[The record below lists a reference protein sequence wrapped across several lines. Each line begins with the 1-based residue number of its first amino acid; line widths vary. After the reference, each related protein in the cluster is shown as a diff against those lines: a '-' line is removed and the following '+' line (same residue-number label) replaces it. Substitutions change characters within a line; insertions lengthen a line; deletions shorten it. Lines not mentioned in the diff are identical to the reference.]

1 MTSRDPQQGLFVL
14 LEAAVAAGTFPG
26 CVALVWRDG
35 ALLYHEAH
43 GHFATH
49 VDGPERFRGV
59 TRSAVYDLASL
70 TKVLCTTTLAAIAVS
85 EGKVGLDHEVPAPWS
100 AAWGEGPRATLG
112 DLLAHSGGLAAHR
125 EYFAELGRRGPG
137 ERVLGLVTATPLA
150 YPVGAQ
156 AVYSDL
162 GFILLGD
169 FLEQR
174 GQARL
179 DQQLEPWLQPLGL
192 ALSFLPLTGEKPLPV
207 DCAQTRR
214 ESPAR
219 ELLTGVVH
227 DDTARAMLGV
237 AGHAGLFGTA
247 RAVFNLAQLLL
258 ACYHG
263 DHAAQRALR
272 VSAATVQRFFAPIL
286 VPGLRTTWGLGWD
299 HPDPHPPAGSD
310 ESTTSSAGRLWSRAG
325 VGHLGFTGCSVW
337 LDPALHAV
345 AVLVSNRVCV
355 ATSAEAEQTK
365 AGMRRLRPQ
374 LHDALMHSWQQPR

>member
-1 MTSRDPQQGLFVL
+1 MRDPAQ
-14 LEAAVAAGTFPG
+14 AAVVQLLQAAVDTVYPAAVLCSGRHTVELE
-26 CVALVWRDG
+26 VAVG
-35 ALLYHEAH
+35 AASLQTW
-43 GHFATH
+43 F
-49 VDGPERFRGV
+49 
-59 TRSAVYDLASL
+59 DLASL
-70 TKVLCTTTLAAIAVS
+70 TKALSTSVLAMQLHDAGKLTLEDEVLPGVRVWHLLSHCSGLPACFPPLFAQHQGLLDAPSVHTRQAVIRAAQ
-85 EGKVGLDHEVPAPWS
+85 
-100 AAWGEGPRATLG
+100 AATRTPVAT
-112 DLLAHSGGLAAHR
+112 
-125 EYFAELGRRGPG
+125 
-137 ERVLGLVTATPLA
+137 
-150 YPVGAQ
+150 Q

-179 DQQLEPWLQPLGL
+179 DQQLEQWLQPLGL
-192 ALSFLPLTGEKPLPV
+192 ALSFLPLTGEKPQPV

-247 RAVFNLAQLLL
+247 RAVFDLAQLLL

-263 DHAAQRALR
+263 DRAAQHALR
-272 VSAATVQRFFAPIL
+272 VSAATVQRFFSPVL

-310 ESTTSSAGRLWSRAG
+310 AGSTSSAGRLWSRAG

-337 LDPALHAV
+337 LDPALRAV

-355 ATSAEAEQTK
+355 ATSDEAEQTK

-374 LHDALMHSWQQPR
+374 LHDALMLSWQQPR